1 MANVYKNASVDLTTT
16 DKTTVYTCPSE
27 TTAIIKSIRV
37 TEDSGNADTIAVE
50 LSDDSATA
58 TFKIT
63 GTLAISASTSTELL
77 TVPLILEESDA
88 IKATAGTAN
97 RLHVIISLLQL
108 TRD

>member
-16 DKTTVYTCPSE
+16 DKTTVYTCHSE

-50 LSDDSATA
+50 LLDDSATA
-58 TFKIT
+58 PFKIT
-63 GTLAISASTSTELL
+63 GPLAISASASTELL

-97 RLHVIISLLQL
+97 RIHVIISLLQL

>member
-37 TEDSGNADTIAVE
+37 TEDSGNADTIAME
-50 LSDDSATA
+50 FYDDSKTA

-63 GTLAISASTSTELL
+63 GTKAISANASTELFNAPF
-77 TVPLILEESDA
+77 VIEESDI

-97 RLHVIISLLQL
+97 RIHVIISLLQL

>member
-1 MANVYKNASVDLTTT
+1 MANTYKNASVDLTTT
-16 DKTTVYTCPSE
+16 SKTNVYTCPSE
-27 TTAIIKSIRV
+27 TPAIVKSIRV
-37 TEDSGNADTIAVE
+37 TEDSGNNDTVAVE
-50 LSDDSATA
+50 LYDNSTEA

-63 GTLAISASTSTELL
+63 GTLTVSANASTELL

-97 RLHVIISLLQL
+97 RLHIIVSLLQL